1 LAAGVQYDSGASL
14 PFQVLY
20 SGCFYRAPAMKRCSS
35 CQTPYPD
42 EFAFC
47 PLDGAELEDPA
58 VYAVGTTIRNKYRI
72 LAKVGKGGMGQ
83 VYKALHLHFNEVR
96 ALKVMDPSL
105 TSREDFVR
113 RFLREAFVARR
124 LQHPNAV
131 RVDDVDQ
138 TDDGR
143 HCIVMEYID
152 GRMLRDVLQREGP
165 LPVTRACSIVKQA
178 AAALDAAHQLGIIH
192 RDIKPENIALVK
204 GEQGDLVKVLDFGI
218 TKLREGRLKDEAGA
232 MALTATGTVFAIGT
246 PEYMSP
252 EQVRQEELDGRSD
265 LYSLGMVFYE
275 MLTGDLPFHAESK
288 AEWFLAHVR
297 EAPRPLHE
305 QAAGLRIATGV
316 ADLVMSMLEKEPS
329 RRPATGAAVI
339 KAIEACERESSLLA
353 PITPGA
359 GRAAGAKPTGETT
372 TVPAFFAGW
381 KTGSLIAQRY
391 KILDKVAEVRMGP
404 IYTALDSAGDGICAL
419 KLVTPW
425 NVPTA
430 DLINQLSEYYQRM
443 QRFQHPHVVRTFDL
457 GQAEDGVLFLVTEY
471 VRGANL
477 RQFIDQESSLGVY
490 RSCRIAREIASALD
504 AGQHLGMMHGE
515 IKPEHILL
523 WGAAPSEQTKLLDFS
538 LDRVKEA
545 LPELSD
551 SDLPSGLFTSLH
563 YMPPEKVSG
572 QPYLPASDIYSLGIV
587 FYEMLTG
594 RRPFEGNG
602 IEIALRQVHEAPV
615 PVDRVR
621 PELNIPPS
629 VASLVMRMIQK
640 DPNDRPPDARTLME
654 EISAV

>member
-1 LAAGVQYDSGASL
+1 
-14 PFQVLY
+14 
-20 SGCFYRAPAMKRCSS
+20 MKQCSS

-47 PLDGAELEDPA
+47 PLDGAELDDPA

-72 LAKVGKGGMGQ
+72 LAKVGKGGMGH
-83 VYKALHLHFNEVR
+83 VYKALHLLFNEVR

-105 TSREDFVR
+105 TQREDFVR

-131 RVDDVDQ
+131 HVDDIDQ

-143 HCIVMEYID
+143 HCIVMEFID
-152 GRMLRDVLQREGP
+152 GRMLRDVIEREGP
-165 LPVTRACSIVKQA
+165 LPAARACSIVKQVASALA
-178 AAALDAAHQLGIIH
+178 AAHKLGIIH

-204 GEQGDLVKVLDFGI
+204 SEQGDLVKVLDFGI
-218 TKLREGRLKDEAGA
+218 TKLREGELKEEAGA

-252 EQVRQEELDGRSD
+252 EQVRLKELDGRSD
-265 LYSLGMVFYE
+265 LYSLGIVFYE
-275 MLTGDLPFHAESK
+275 MLTGELPFHAQSQ
-288 AEWFLAHVR
+288 AEWFLAHVG
-297 EAPRPLHE
+297 EAPKPLHE
-305 QAAGLRIATGV
+305 CTAHLRLPTGV
-316 ADLVMSMLEKEPS
+316 ADLVMSMLEKEPV
-329 RRPATGAAVI
+329 RRPANGAAVI
-339 KAIEACERESSLLA
+339 KAIEACEREGLLLA
-353 PITPGA
+353 PMAPAVGRTA
-359 GRAAGAKPTGETT
+359 GEKPRGEAT
-372 TVPAFFAGW
+372 TVPAFFEGW
-381 KTGSLIAQRY
+381 KKGSLIAQRY
-391 KILDKVAEVRMGP
+391 KILDQVAEVRMGP
-404 IYTALDSAGDGICAL
+404 IYTALDSAAGGVCAL

-425 NVPTA
+425 NIPTA

-443 QRFQHPHVVRTFDL
+443 QRFQHPHIVRTLEL

-477 RQFIDQESSLGVY
+477 RQIIEQETSLGVS
-490 RSCRIAREIASALD
+490 RSCRIVWEIAFALD
-504 AGQHLGMMHGE
+504 AGQQLGMMHGE

-523 WGAAPSEQTKLLDFS
+523 SGAAKSEQTKLLDFS
-538 LDRVKEA
+538 LDRVKDA

-551 SDLPSGLFTSLH
+551 SDLPSGLLAPLH
-563 YMPPEKVSG
+563 YLPPEKISG

-594 RRPFEGNG
+594 RRPFEGSG
-602 IEIALRQVHEAPV
+602 IEIALRQVQEAPL
-615 PVDRVR
+615 PVDQVR

-640 DPNDRPPDARTLME
+640 DPNNRPPDARTLME

>member
-1 LAAGVQYDSGASL
+1 
-14 PFQVLY
+14 
-20 SGCFYRAPAMKRCSS
+20 MKQCSS

-58 VYAVGTTIRNKYRI
+58 VYAVGTTIRSKYRI
-72 LAKVGKGGMGQ
+72 LAKIGKGGMGH
-83 VYKALHLHFNEVR
+83 VYKALHLLFNEVR
-96 ALKVMDPSL
+96 ALKVMDPAL
-105 TSREDFVR
+105 TEREDFVR

-138 TDDGR
+138 TEDGR
-143 HCIVMEYID
+143 HLIVMEFID

-165 LPVTRACSIVKQA
+165 MPAARACSIIKQVA
-178 AAALDAAHQLGIIH
+178 SALDAAHQLGIIH

-218 TKLREGRLKDEAGA
+218 TKLREGRLKEEAGA
-232 MALTATGTVFAIGT
+232 MALTASGTVFAIGT

-252 EQVRQEELDGRSD
+252 EQVQQNELDGRSD
-265 LYSLGMVFYE
+265 LYSLGIVFYE
-275 MLTGDLPFHAESK
+275 MLTGELPFHAESQ
-288 AEWFLAHVR
+288 AEWFLAHVG

-305 QAAGLRIATGV
+305 KAARLRIPTGI
-316 ADLVMSMLEKEPS
+316 ADLVMSMLEKEPQ
-329 RRPATGAAVI
+329 RRPATGTDVI
-339 KAIEACERESSLLA
+339 KAIEACEREGALLA
-353 PITPGA
+353 PIAPA
-359 GRAAGAKPTGETT
+359 GRRTAGEKPTGETT
-372 TVPAFFAGW
+372 TVPAFFEGW
-381 KTGSLIAQRY
+381 KKGSLIAQRY
-391 KILDKVAEVRMGP
+391 KVLDKVAEVRMGP
-404 IYTALDSAGDGICAL
+404 IYTALDSAGDGICVL

-425 NVPTA
+425 NIPTA

-443 QRFQHPHVVRTFDL
+443 QRFQHPHVVRTLEL
-457 GQAEDGVLFLVTEY
+457 GQGEDGVLFLVTEY
-471 VRGANL
+471 VWGANL
-477 RQFIDQESSLGVY
+477 RQTLEQQTCLGVS
-490 RSCRIAREIASALD
+490 RSCRIVWEIASALE
-504 AGQHLGMMHGE
+504 AGLQMGMMHGE

-523 WGAAPSEQTKLLDFS
+523 SGAPLREQTKLLDFS
-538 LDRVKEA
+538 LDRVKDA
-545 LPELSD
+545 LPELSG
-551 SDLPSGLFTSLH
+551 SDLPSGLLAPLH
-563 YMPPEKVSG
+563 YMPPEKISG

-602 IEIALRQVHEAPV
+602 IEIALRHVQEAPL